1 MVHSKILCNFAPPEK
16 RIVKQKIVMK
26 IKFFFIIWCLSLLT
40 VLEAQGENVTFRVR
54 SWDAKNKQVV
64 TTTDTKDAT
73 VLSGEHENDWIA
85 LGNGY
90 YVVKSHT
97 QYKVLNITGN
107 DVHLIL
113 SNGAELNCVHVK
125 LEDGYKLH
133 IHDVSDQS
141 SGKLIVE
148 NHKEYTKKAGKRK
161 YGNGSYTTTHG
172 VYHTAAG
179 IGSSEDGPMGSLYVH
194 SGTVKVYQGGLGAAI
209 GGGLEWGIGINNEV
223 TIFGGIVETH
233 VFSDNYSGAGIGG
246 GMKANQGGG
255 PINIYGGT
263 VVSMIDG
270 DWQSCSHGAGIGGGG
285 WDGYGGTVNIW
296 GGHVIAI
303 GGKDGCGIGG
313 ADGGK
318 GGDVHIYGGTV
329 EARGGEKCSA
339 IGGYRGKDKGTISFA
354 DNLKVTGGTANR
366 LSNGNFN
373 LNATPER
380 VFTNAEREAAC
391 QYRTWVK
398 VEACPHEAPGD
409 GNGSDHTA
417 AIYYTINDD
426 NTHTKHCRYCN
437 ATWKESHYGET
448 CVCGKNSIVQ
458 IGIHNPGTT
467 ENTYADGILKIVG
480 AGKQFTMPA
489 CEAPEGY
496 EFKGW
501 EKDPTEEN
509 KNKWCHTP
517 NGLVE
522 PQTLLTAEAGKNCV
536 LYARFAKVYTTSWTW
551 IRTAGGAQATV
562 TIQHKGETV
571 ASETSGSSNNMEITT
586 EYLTET
592 MTVDDQEVEVIIGTR
607 YNATCNYTNVD
618 GHSYVFTDSY
628 DVVDDLTLQNASAN
642 TEAISDNILCPVNV
656 ELNGRTLYK
665 DGKWNTLCL
674 PFDIYSF
681 TGTPLEGATVMTL
694 DVEGTYGDK
703 KTGYDASTGVLSLY
717 FEETDWIEA
726 GVPYLVKWATGSD
739 ITDLVFNNFT
749 IYNDDP
755 DETKLVSEDGKV
767 EFIGNYDP
775 VVLTGGDKGSLY
787 LGADNKLYWP
797 SADKT
802 VNAFRA
808 IFKVD
813 TSIASQVRSFEM
825 NFDGDTVTGIVTI
838 EQEKGNNR
846 ANRWYDLQGRQI
858 SNSKLSKGLYIHN
871 GQVVVVK

>member
-1 MVHSKILCNFAPPEK
+1 
-16 RIVKQKIVMK
+16 MK

-54 SWDAKNKQVV
+54 SWDAVNKQVV

-73 VLSGEHENDWIA
+73 VLSGEHENDRIA

-90 YVVKSHT
+90 YVVNSHT

-125 LEDGYKLH
+125 LKDGYKLH

-246 GMKANQGGG
+246 GMKANQGG

-285 WDGYGGTVNIW
+285 WDGNGGTVNIW

-339 IGGYRGKDKGTISFA
+339 IGGYRGEDKGTISFA

-366 LSNGNFN
+366 QSNGNSN

-417 AIYYTINDD
+417 AIYYTIDD
-426 NTHTKHCRYCN
+426 DTHHTKHCRYCN
-437 ATWKESHYGET
+437 ATWKENHSGET
-448 CVCGKNSIVQ
+448 CVCGKFSIVQ

-489 CEAPEGY
+489 CSVPEGY

-517 NGLVE
+517 DGLVQ
-522 PQTLLTAEAGKNCV
+522 PQTSITAEAGMGYAQY
-536 LYARFAKVYTTSWTW
+536 YARFAKVYTTSWTW
-551 IRTAGGAQATV
+551 IRTAGGVQATV

-571 ASETSGSSNNMEITT
+571 ASETSGPSNLNMGITC
-586 EYLTET
+586 EDLTEA
-592 MTVDDQEVEVIIGTR
+592 MTVEYDDKPAEEIDFVIGKR
-607 YNATCNYTNVD
+607 YNATCNYTNAD
-618 GHSYVFTDSY
+618 GHNYVFTDSY
-628 DVVDDLTLQNASAN
+628 DVIDDLTLQNGSDN
-642 TEAISDNILCPVNV
+642 TDNISDNILFPVNV
-656 ELNGRTLYK
+656 AIEGRTLYK

-674 PFDIYSF
+674 PFDIYDF

-694 DVEGTYGDK
+694 DVEDTYGDK
-703 KTGYDASTGVLSLY
+703 KTGYDASTGTLSLY

-726 GVPYLVKWATGSD
+726 GVPYLVKWASGDNIESP
-739 ITDLVFNNFT
+739 VFNNFT
-749 IYNDDP
+749 IFNDDP

-767 EFIGNYDP
+767 SFVGNYDP

-787 LGADNKLYWP
+787 LGANNKLYWP
-797 SADKT
+797 SANKT

>member
-1 MVHSKILCNFAPPEK
+1 
-16 RIVKQKIVMK
+16 MK

-54 SWDAKNKQVV
+54 SWDKNKQVE
-64 TTTDTKDAT
+64 TTPDTKDAT
-73 VLSGEHENDWIA
+73 VLSGEHENDRID

-90 YVVKSHT
+90 YVVKNDT
-97 QYKVLNITGN
+97 KYKVLNITGD

-113 SNGAELNCVHVK
+113 SNGAELHCAHVELK
-125 LEDGYKLH
+125 DGYKLH
-133 IHDVSDQS
+133 IHDESDQS

-172 VYHTAAG
+172 VYHSAAG
-179 IGSSEDGPMGSLYVH
+179 IGTGGSGPMGSLYVH

-246 GMKANQGGG
+246 GMKANQGG

-339 IGGYRGKDKGTISFA
+339 IGGYRGKDKGTITFA
-354 DNLKVTGGTANR
+354 DNLKVTAGTATR
-366 LSNGNFN
+366 KERGNYE
-373 LNATPER
+373 LNTNTER

-437 ATWKESHYGET
+437 ATWKESHSGET
-448 CVCGKNSIVQ
+448 CVCGENSTVQ
-458 IGIHNPGTT
+458 IGIYNPGTT
-467 ENTYADGILKIVG
+467 ENSYDGILKIVG

-501 EKDPTEEN
+501 EKDPTGEN
-509 KNKWCHTP
+509 KNEWCHTP
-517 NGLVE
+517 DGLVK

-551 IRTAGGAQATV
+551 MRTGDGARADLS
-562 TIQHKGETV
+562 IKHKGETIQSYSSADAGSKV
-571 ASETSGSSNNMEITT
+571 NITSEE
-586 EYLTET
+586 LTET
-592 MTVDDQEVEVIIGTR
+592 MTVNDEEVEVSIGTR
-607 YNATCNYTNVD
+607 YNATCNYTNLD

-628 DVVDDLTLQNASAN
+628 DVFDDLTLRDASANASAN
-642 TEAISDNILCPVNV
+642 TNAISENILCPVNAEIV
-656 ELNGRTLYK
+656 DRTLYK

-694 DVEGTYGDK
+694 DVEDTYGDK

-726 GVPYLVKWATGSD
+726 GVPYLVKWANGD
-739 ITDLVFNNFT
+739 NIERPVFNNFT
-749 IYNDDP
+749 IFNDDP

-767 EFIGNYDP
+767 TFIGNYDP

-787 LGADNKLYWP
+787 LGTDNKLYWP
-797 SADKT
+797 SSDKT

>member
-1 MVHSKILCNFAPPEK
+1 
-16 RIVKQKIVMK
+16 MK
-26 IKFFFIIWCLSLLT
+26 IKFFFIIWCLSLLS
-40 VLEAQGENVTFRVR
+40 VIEAQGESVTFKVR
-54 SWDAKNKQVV
+54 SWDAVNKQVV
-64 TTTDTKDAT
+64 TTTDTKNAT
-73 VLSGEHENDWIA
+73 VLSGSHENDRIA

-90 YVVKSHT
+90 YVVNSHT

-113 SNGAELNCVHVK
+113 SNGAELNCAHVK
-125 LEDGYKLH
+125 LKDGYKLH

-179 IGSSEDGPMGSLYVH
+179 IGTGGSEDGPMGSLYVH

-209 GGGLEWGIGINNEV
+209 GGGLEWGIGKNSEV

-246 GMKANQGGG
+246 GMKANQGG

-285 WDGYGGTVNIW
+285 WDGNGGTVNIW

-339 IGGYRGKDKGTISFA
+339 IGGYRGKDKGTITFA
-354 DNLKVTGGTANR
+354 DNLKVTAGTATR
-366 LSNGNFN
+366 KERGNYE
-373 LNATPER
+373 LNTNPER

-391 QYRTWVK
+391 QYRTWTK
-398 VEACPHEAPGD
+398 VEACLHTVPAD
-409 GNGSDHTA
+409 GSDKTE
-417 AIYYTINDD
+417 AIYYTVDND

-437 ATWKESHYGET
+437 ATWKESHSGET
-448 CVCGKNSIVQ
+448 CVCGKFSIVQ

-467 ENTYADGILKIVG
+467 ENTYAVGILKIVG
-480 AGKQFTMPA
+480 AGKKFTMPA
-489 CEAPEGY
+489 CSVPEGY

-509 KNKWCHTP
+509 ENKWCHTP
-517 NGLVE
+517 DGLVQ
-522 PQTLLTAEAGKNCV
+522 PQTSITAEAGMGYAQY
-536 LYARFAKVYTTSWTW
+536 YARFAKVYTTSWTW
-551 IRTAGGAQATV
+551 IRTAGGVQATV

-571 ASETSGSSNNMEITT
+571 ASETSGPSNTNLNITS

-592 MTVDDQEVEVIIGTR
+592 MTVDDQEEEIIIGTR
-607 YNATCNYTNVD
+607 YNATCNWTNSD
-618 GHSYVFTDSY
+618 GHTYEFTDSY
-628 DVVDDLTLQNASAN
+628 DVVDDLTLQNGSDN
-642 TEAISDNILCPVNV
+642 TDNISDNILCPVNV

-665 DGKWNTLCL
+665 DSKWNTLCL
-674 PFDIYSF
+674 PFDIYNF
-681 TGTPLEGATVMTL
+681 KGTPLEGATVMTL
-694 DVEGTYGDK
+694 DVEDTYGDK
-703 KTGYDASTGVLSLY
+703 KTGYNPATGTLSLY
-717 FEETDWIEA
+717 FEKTDWIEA
-726 GVPYLVKWATGSD
+726 GVPYLVKWVSGDNIESP
-739 ITDLVFNNFT
+739 VFNNFT
-749 IYNDDP
+749 IFNDDP

-767 EFIGNYDP
+767 SFVGNYDP

-787 LGADNKLYWP
+787 LGANNKLYWP
-797 SADKT
+797 SANKT

-813 TSIASQVRSFEM
+813 TSIASEVRSFEM
-825 NFDGDTVTGIVTI
+825 NFDGDTVTGIVSI
-838 EQEKGNNR
+838 GQEKGNNR

>member
-1 MVHSKILCNFAPPEK
+1 
-16 RIVKQKIVMK
+16 MK

-54 SWDAKNKQVV
+54 SWDAVNKQVV

-90 YVVKSHT
+90 YVVNSHT

-113 SNGAELNCVHVK
+113 SNGAELNCAHVK
-125 LEDGYKLH
+125 LKDGYKLH

-141 SGKLIVE
+141 SGQLIVD
-148 NHKEYTKKAGKRK
+148 NHKLYYGKAGKRK

-179 IGSSEDGPMGSLYVH
+179 IGTGGSEDGPMGSLYVH

-246 GMKANQGGG
+246 GMKANQGG

-285 WDGYGGTVNIW
+285 WDGNGGTVNIW

-339 IGGYRGKDKGTISFA
+339 IGGYRGQDKGTITFA
-354 DNLKVTGGTANR
+354 DNLKVTAGTATR
-366 LSNGNFN
+366 KERGNYD
-373 LNATPER
+373 LNTTPER

-391 QYRTWVK
+391 QYRTWAK
-398 VEACPHEAPGD
+398 VEACLHTVPAD
-409 GNGSDHTA
+409 GSDKTE
-417 AIYYTINDD
+417 AIYYTVDND

-437 ATWKESHYGET
+437 ATWKESHSGET
-448 CVCGKNSIVQ
+448 CVCGKFSIVQ

-467 ENTYADGILKIVG
+467 ENTYAAGILKIVG
-480 AGKQFTMPA
+480 AGKKFTMPA
-489 CEAPEGY
+489 CSVPEGY

-517 NGLVE
+517 DGLVQ
-522 PQTLLTAEAGKNCV
+522 PQTSITAEAGMGYAQY
-536 LYARFAKVYTTSWTW
+536 YARFAKVYTSSWTW
-551 IRTAGGAQATV
+551 MQTGVGARADLS
-562 TIQHKGETV
+562 IKHKGDIIQSYSS
-571 ASETSGSSNNMEITT
+571 ADAGSKVNITP
-586 EYLTET
+586 EELTET
-592 MTVDDQEVEVIIGTR
+592 MTVNDEEVQVVIGTR
-607 YNATCNYTNVD
+607 YNATCNWTNSD
-618 GHSYVFTDSY
+618 GHTYEFTDSY

-642 TEAISDNILCPVNV
+642 TDDISDNILCPVNV

-694 DVEGTYGDK
+694 DVEDTYGDK
-703 KTGYDASTGVLSLY
+703 KTGYNPATGTLSLY

-726 GVPYLVKWATGSD
+726 GVPYLVKWASGDNIESP
-739 ITDLVFNNFT
+739 VFNNFT
-749 IYNDDP
+749 IFNDDP

-767 EFIGNYDP
+767 SFVGNYDP

-787 LGADNKLYWP
+787 LGANNKLYWP
-797 SADKT
+797 SANKT

-813 TSIASQVRSFEM
+813 TSIANEVRSFEM

-838 EQEKGNNR
+838 GQEKVNNR

-858 SNSKLSKGLYIHN
+858 SNSKLTKGLYIHN

>member
-1 MVHSKILCNFAPPEK
+1 
-16 RIVKQKIVMK
+16 MK
-26 IKFFFIIWCLSLLT
+26 IKFYFIIWCLSLLT

-54 SWDAKNKQVV
+54 SWDAINNQVV

-73 VLSGEHENDWIA
+73 VLSGEHENDGIA

-90 YVVKSHT
+90 YVVNSHT

-113 SNGAELNCVHVK
+113 SNNAELLCNHVK
-125 LEDGYKLH
+125 LKDGYKLH

-172 VYHTAAG
+172 VYHAAAG

-194 SGTVKVYQGGLGAAI
+194 SGTVEVNQGGLGAAI

-246 GMKANQGGG
+246 GMKANQGG

-263 VVSMIDG
+263 VVSMIDE

-303 GGKDGCGIGG
+303 GGKYGCGIGG

-339 IGGYRGKDKGTISFA
+339 IGGYRGEDKGTISFA
-354 DNLKVTGGTANR
+354 DNLKVTAGTATR
-366 LSNGNFN
+366 KERGNYE
-373 LNATPER
+373 LNTNTER

-391 QYRTWVK
+391 QYRTWAK
-398 VEACPHEAPGD
+398 VEACLHTAPAD
-409 GNGSDHTA
+409 GSDKTEA
-417 AIYYTINDD
+417 FYYTVDD
-426 NTHTKHCRYCN
+426 KNTHTKHCRYCN

-448 CVCGKNSIVQ
+448 CVCGEKSIVQ

-467 ENTYADGILKIVG
+467 ENTYDGILKIVG

-489 CEAPEGY
+489 CSVPDGY

-517 NGLVE
+517 DGLVQ
-522 PQTLLTAEAGKNCV
+522 PQTSILGTMPS
-536 LYARFAKVYTTSWTW
+536 TTPVSPKS
-551 IRTAGGAQATV
+551 IPL
-562 TIQHKGETV
+562 H
-571 ASETSGSSNNMEITT
+571 
-586 EYLTET
+586 
-592 MTVDDQEVEVIIGTR
+592 
-607 YNATCNYTNVD
+607 
-618 GHSYVFTDSY
+618 GH
-628 DVVDDLTLQNASAN
+628 
-642 TEAISDNILCPVNV
+642 
-656 ELNGRTLYK
+656 G
-665 DGKWNTLCL
+665 
-674 PFDIYSF
+674 
-681 TGTPLEGATVMTL
+681 
-694 DVEGTYGDK
+694 
-703 KTGYDASTGVLSLY
+703 
-717 FEETDWIEA
+717 
-726 GVPYLVKWATGSD
+726 
-739 ITDLVFNNFT
+739 
-749 IYNDDP
+749 
-755 DETKLVSEDGKV
+755 
-767 EFIGNYDP
+767 
-775 VVLTGGDKGSLY
+775 
-787 LGADNKLYWP
+787 
-797 SADKT
+797 
-802 VNAFRA
+802 
-808 IFKVD
+808 
-813 TSIASQVRSFEM
+813 
-825 NFDGDTVTGIVTI
+825 
-838 EQEKGNNR
+838 
-846 ANRWYDLQGRQI
+846 
-858 SNSKLSKGLYIHN
+858 
-871 GQVVVVK
+871 